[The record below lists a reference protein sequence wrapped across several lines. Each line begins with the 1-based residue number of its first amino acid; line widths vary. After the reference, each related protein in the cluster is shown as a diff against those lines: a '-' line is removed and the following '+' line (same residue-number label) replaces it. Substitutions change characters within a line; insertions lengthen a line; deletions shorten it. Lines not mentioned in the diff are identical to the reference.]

1 MGVAHHGSYAAWLE
15 IARTE
20 LLRTLG
26 TSYRSFEGDGM
37 FLVITQLSIRYRR
50 PIRYD
55 DVVRVEVR
63 VAGGTRTRIDH
74 EYDIR
79 LIAREGSDV
88 GRMRDV
94 GEDLLSIAS
103 TTLACVDRAG
113 RVQALP
119 GWLATPSVGDAPP

>member
-20 LLRTLG
+20 LLRCLG
-26 TSYRSFEGDGM
+26 TSYRSFEGDGL
-37 FLVITQLSIRYRR
+37 FLVITQLSVRYRR

-63 VAGGTRTRIDH
+63 VAGGTRIKIDH
-74 EYDIR
+74 DYEIR
-79 LIAREGSDV
+79 LIEREGSDV
-88 GRMRDV
+88 GRMREI

-103 TTLACVDRAG
+103 TTLACVDRSG
-113 RVQALP
+113 RPTPLP
-119 GWLATPSVGDAPP
+119 AWLGSAS